1 MQKAPPK
8 RGFSSNEGRCSGS
21 ALRIVLAALAALL
34 SALLSALTGLL
45 LLLTGLLVPALLLTW
60 LWIVL
65 VLLVLGITRILVCH
79 LARTPWS
86 APASVNAGTTDSVPG
101 TSVAHS
107 QN

>member
-21 ALRIVLAALAALL
+21 ALRIVLAALA
-34 SALLSALTGLL
+34 ALLSALTGLL